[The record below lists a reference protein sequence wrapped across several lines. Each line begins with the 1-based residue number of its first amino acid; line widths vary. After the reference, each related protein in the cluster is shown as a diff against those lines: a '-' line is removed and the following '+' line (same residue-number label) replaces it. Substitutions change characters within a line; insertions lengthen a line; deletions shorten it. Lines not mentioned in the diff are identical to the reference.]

1 MRRVVL
7 VFLVLVMA
15 LTLGACSLLS
25 PSDSDE
31 ATEASSDSSLPAV
44 EQGVVR
50 VELAWTDPVDMDL
63 EIWDAGGQAA
73 ITSAG
78 LENEDVTDGTEGS
91 EYFDFTGD
99 YAEGEYVVSVYF
111 AEETNVVDAAR
122 VTLIVTNTS
131 GETETYTKT
140 ISWEEGQDQW
150 HAVKI
155 DATTGDITVVDEI
168 VESEVTEE

>member
-1 MRRVVL
+1 MRRMMLALFVL
-7 VFLVLVMA
+7 AMA
-15 LTLGACSLLS
+15 LMLGACSLLGS
-25 PSDSDE
+25 SDE
-31 ATEASSDSSLPAV
+31 ATEVTPDSSLPAV
-44 EQGVVR
+44 EKGVVR

-63 EIWDAGGQAA
+63 EIWDAEGQAA

-111 AEETNVVDAAR
+111 AESTQVIDSAE
-122 VTLIVTNTS
+122 VTLVVTNSS
-131 GETETYTKT
+131 GQVETYSKT
-140 ISWEEGQDQW
+140 ISWEQGQDQW

-155 DATTGDITVVDEI
+155 DAATGDITVVDEVI
-168 VESEVTEE
+168 EAEVTE

>member
-7 VFLVLVMA
+7 ALLVLAMA
-15 LTLGACSLLS
+15 FTLGACSLLGS
-25 PSDSDE
+25 SGEAEEAASDSN
-31 ATEASSDSSLPAV
+31 LPAL
-44 EQGVVR
+44 EEGVVR

-63 EIWDAGGQAA
+63 EIWDAEGQSA

-91 EYFDFTGD
+91 EYFDFTGE

-111 AEETNVVDAAR
+111 AESTNVVDSAG
-122 VTLIVTNTS
+122 VTLIVTNSS
-131 GETETYTKT
+131 GATETYTKT

-150 HAVKI
+150 HAIMI
-155 DATTGDITVVDEI
+155 DAATGEITVVDEVI
-168 VESEVTEE
+168 ESEVTEE